1 VFARNQFRS
10 RLKIARAMS
19 EVGIKSVSR
28 LSDQVEEKIARANRA
43 FRLSSRIV
51 AAARDDLNGHG
62 EWLDR
67 HRATWTEEVKRQRRL
82 LYRKV
87 TMRALTRSIVGI
99 VFAAPYAL
107 WRALALT
114 ANGILSRDPANES
127 LQGPRSRTIRG
138 LDGPLC
144 TMKPVRSCSAQRD
157 IETPSRRDHTV
168 SQGLNGQE
176 QAATRKRPASILG
189 VIALCLI
196 AAGAVRATLSSPTGE
211 APALAAKKAQPIPPL
226 KKSGRLLAPRATS
239 VTVSKTP
246 RPAKRP
252 AGISGSVILAR
263 PSDYAPVQ
271 MPPRTVTDI
280 AVISR
285 PLALASAEPEREP
298 EATSENPVVSPAP
311 APVAEKPAAAK
322 PVAKPKPK
330 RRVARRQPQPVP
342 WWQQWSWMRLR

>member
-1 VFARNQFRS
+1 
-10 RLKIARAMS
+10 MS

-51 AAARDDLNGHG
+51 AAARDDLDGHG

-87 TMRALTRSIVGI
+87 TLSALTRSVVGI
-99 VFAAPYAL
+99 VFAAPYAV
-107 WRALALT
+107 WRALALK
-114 ANGILSRDPANES
+114 ANGVLSRDPATEP
-127 LQGPRSRTIRG
+127 LQGSPSRTISG

-144 TMKPVRSCSAQRD
+144 TMAPVRSGNARPD
-157 IETPSRRDHTV
+157 IERPSRQEHV
-168 SQGLNGQE
+168 ASQGLGGQE
-176 QAATRKRPASILG
+176 PEATRKRPASILG
-189 VIALCLI
+189 IVVLCLI

-211 APALAAKKAQPIPPL
+211 APALAAKKAHPIPPL
-226 KKSGRLLAPRATS
+226 KKAGRLPPPPPAAML
-239 VTVSKTP
+239 TVPKTP
-246 RPAKRP
+246 KPAKRP
-252 AGISGSVILAR
+252 AAISGSVLLASR
-263 PSDYAPVQ
+263 SDYAPVQ

-285 PLALASAEPEREP
+285 PLALASEP
-298 EATSENPVVSPAP
+298 EATAEEPAASPDPAP
-311 APVAEKPAAAK
+311 LPVAETPAAAK
-322 PVAKPKPK
+322 PAVKPRP
-330 RRVARRQPQPVP
+330 RRKVARRQPQPLP